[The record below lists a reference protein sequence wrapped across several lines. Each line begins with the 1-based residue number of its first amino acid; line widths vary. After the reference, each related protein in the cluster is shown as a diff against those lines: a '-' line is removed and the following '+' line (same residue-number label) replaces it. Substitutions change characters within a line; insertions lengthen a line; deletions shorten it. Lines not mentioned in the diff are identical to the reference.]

1 MSIFIMLVLF
11 VITSH
16 NPDLVQANVRSKSP
30 DDTYKV
36 YSALIR
42 KRYVKESTNL
52 ILVFAETSPNPDR
65 QSPPDR
71 EDLRRILI
79 PMTQSTIDSY
89 KAKGQDIRDL
99 LNEFDLPVKHMLIKK
114 AEWDEMFKVDIMSGW
129 ESLYRKYPE
138 ASGIIRLSEIGFNA
152 EHTQALVFVMHGC
165 GATCAEGGYV
175 LLSKEGEDWRI
186 EKQITFM
193 FA

>member
-79 PMTQSTIDSY
+79 LMTQSTIDSY
-89 KAKGQDIRDL
+89 KAKGQDARDL
-99 LNEFDLPVKHMLIKK
+99 LNEFDLPVKYMLIKK
-114 AEWDEMFKVDIMSGW
+114 AEWDEMFEVDIMSGW

-138 ASGIIRLSEIGFNA
+138 ASGIIRLSEIGFKRRP
-152 EHTQALVFVMHGC
+152 HSGSC
-165 GATCAEGGYV
+165 I
-175 LLSKEGEDWRI
+175 RI
-186 EKQITFM
+186 
-193 FA
+193 AWLRGNVC